1 MPKNFQRIAELGF
14 QKVGYWQLVGDQLD
28 FHINPEA
35 REEKN
40 VLYAFVSNGSLAY
53 IGKTTQPIKD
63 RLQRYKTPAK
73 NSLKGGSTNIKNNKN
88 IRAKLSEGAAV
99 EIHIYFA
106 KENNLLGGF
115 SVNMAAALEDGLIS
129 ELRPPWNGRSAP
141 QKIESFVVAEPPKL
155 QPPEKF
161 PGRLSAEEFRGILK
175 NKLKEAEV
183 LGLGHIDIVSGALHR
198 EIGGYPGRNHAMPVC
213 CSVMRGEMKG
223 KDEVLAA
230 PPKGRGASLK
240 IRYFLPR

>member
-1 MPKNFQRIAELGF
+1 MPKNFRRIAELGF

-28 FHINPEA
+28 FHINHET

-73 NSLKGGSTNIKNNKN
+73 NSLKGGSTNIKNHLN
-88 IRAKLSEGAAV
+88 IRANLSGGAVV
-99 EIHIYFA
+99 EIYVYFS
-106 KENNLLGGF
+106 KEKNLLGGF

-141 QKIESFVVAEPPKL
+141 LKIESFVVAGPPKL

-161 PGRLSAEEFRGILK
+161 PRRLSAEEFRGVLK
-175 NKLKEAEV
+175 HKLKEAEM
-183 LGLGHIDIVSGALHR
+183 LGLGHIDIVSGSLHR

-230 PPKGRGASLK
+230 PPKGRGASLH